1 MKNKPN
7 DKPSPTRV
15 RTNDTIMSLIS
26 LKNFLIPPN
35 NNTILVFELVK
46 DYNNKY
52 GKSKLKRK

>member
-26 LKNFLIPPN
+26 LKNFFIPPN
-35 NNTILVFELVK
+35 NNTILVFKLVK